1 MSDYK
6 PKDHIYMMP
15 GLAAN
20 SRIFENIKIPNRRY
34 QLHKIDW
41 IKPRLNEDLKHY
53 WTYMH
58 RRIHAAIYK

>member
-53 WTYMH
+53 CKRLSIKIKH
-58 RRIHAAIYK
+58 